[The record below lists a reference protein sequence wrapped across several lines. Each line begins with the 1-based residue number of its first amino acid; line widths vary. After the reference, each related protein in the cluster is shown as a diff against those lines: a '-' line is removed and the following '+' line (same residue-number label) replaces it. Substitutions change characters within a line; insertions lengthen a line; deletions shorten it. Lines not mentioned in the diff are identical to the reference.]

1 MRFYIELDNKQLYL
15 MELDFNFNKYRIKKG
30 YLYKGFKKLGKI
42 VKVWEDN
49 EKVIKITKEEY
60 RELKKENNS
69 LQVENYTL
77 KETSNLLLART
88 VMYPIINKIM
98 EMQNCDVRDA
108 IASFRK
114 AIVVKMAGD
123 YNPMQAKYSYAL
135 YLEVEE

>member
-1 MRFYIELDNKQLYL
+1 MRFYIELDNKELYL
-15 MELDFNFNKYRIKKG
+15 MELDFNFDKYKIKKG
-30 YLYKGFKKLGKI
+30 YLYKKRKKLGKI

-108 IASFRK
+108 ITIFRK
-114 AIVVKMAGD
+114 ATVAKMVGD
-123 YNPMQAKYSYAL
+123 YNPMQEKYNYAL